1 MLKTGVVA
9 AALLAVTLVVPVST
23 TPADAMPVTESAA
36 KEVDLKHKVGRRG
49 RGFRGFRGRG
59 FRGFRGRRFGGLRL
73 RRGFRGRRFYGG
85 YYPRR
90 RLRFRR
96 FYRPRA
102 YYARPYLSYR
112 HYGRRSCR
120 YYKRRAYLT
129 GRSKWWRR
137 YHRCR
142 SYRGYY

>member
-9 AALLAVTLVVPVST
+9 AAMVAGALMVPVST
-23 TPADAMPVTESAA
+23 SPAEAVPVSKPAV
-36 KEVDLKHKVGRRG
+36 KEMTLKHKVHRWR

-59 FRGFRGRRFGGLRL
+59 FRGLRF

-85 YYPRR
+85 FYP

-96 FYRPRA
+96 FYRPRH
-102 YYARPYLSYR
+102 YYYGGPYVSHRY
-112 HYGRRSCR
+112 YGRGRCWR
-120 YYKRRAYLT
+120 LKRNALAT
-129 GRSKWWRR
+129 GKSKWWRR

-142 SYRGYY
+142 RGYY